1 MHYSQQFVCTINLI
15 GMHYKLYTY
24 ETFQLNLGFFLGLVN
39 IGFIEIWEF
48 QTLILEEDDSKVMQ
62 AI

>member
-1 MHYSQQFVCTINLI
+1 VN
-15 GMHYKLYTY
+15 KLYTY

-39 IGFIEIWEF
+39 IGFIEIWEY

>member
-1 MHYSQQFVCTINLI
+1 
-15 GMHYKLYTY
+15 
-24 ETFQLNLGFFLGLVN
+24 LGFFLGLVN
-39 IGFIEIWEF
+39 IGFIEIWEY